1 MGAAIQST
9 KARGRDSRGGFAL
22 SEMMIA
28 LLMIALIAA
37 IAMPGLV
44 RPTGPGT
51 LRVAAMDVT
60 ALLRNAR
67 NLALANGRA
76 ATATAVGVAVRSVG
90 GDASV
95 AMPPGTVAGPI
106 GATIRFMPD
115 GRASGGPLTL
125 GSGSGLYVIGVDPDS
140 GAIDVSTR

>member
-1 MGAAIQST
+1 MAGAIRAT
-9 KARGRDSRGGFAL
+9 TARARDARGGFAL
-22 SEMMIA
+22 IEVMIA

-51 LRVAAMDVT
+51 LRVAAMNVA

-76 ATATAVGVAVRSVG
+76 TAATAAGGAVRSAG
-90 GDASV
+90 TDASV
-95 AMPPGTVAGPI
+95 AMPPGAVAGPV
-106 GATIRFMPD
+106 GATIRFTPD

-125 GSGSGLYVIGVDPDS
+125 ASSSGLYVIGVNPDS

>member
-1 MGAAIQST
+1 MAAATQAT
-9 KARGRDSRGGFAL
+9 KARGRDARGGFAL

-37 IAMPGLV
+37 IAMPGLA

-51 LRVAAMDVT
+51 LRAAAMDVT

-76 ATATAVGVAVRSVG
+76 AAATAIGVAVRSTG
-90 GDASV
+90 TDASV
-95 AMPPGTVAGPI
+95 GMPPGTVAGPV

-115 GRASGGPLTL
+115 GRASGGPMTLT
-125 GSGSGLYVIGVDPDS
+125 SGSGLYVIGVNPES

>member
-1 MGAAIQST
+1 MAAASQA
-9 KARGRDSRGGFAL
+9 KARARDARGGFAL
-22 SEMMIA
+22 VEVMIA

-76 ATATAVGVAVRSVG
+76 TAASAAGGIVRATGS
-90 GDASV
+90 DASV
-95 AMPPGTVAGPI
+95 PMPPGAVAGPV
-106 GATIRFMPD
+106 GATIRFTPD

-125 GSGSGLYVIGVDPDS
+125 ASSSGLYVIGVNPDS

>member
-1 MGAAIQST
+1 MAAATQAT
-9 KARGRDSRGGFAL
+9 EAHARDVRGGFAL
-22 SEMMIA
+22 LEVMIA

-51 LRVAAMDVT
+51 LRVAAMGVT

-67 NLALANGRA
+67 NLAMADGH
-76 ATATAVGVAVRSVG
+76 ATAAMAAGGAVRSAET
-90 GDASV
+90 DASV
-95 AMPPGTVAGPI
+95 AMPPGAIAGPV

-125 GSGSGLYVIGVDPDS
+125 ASSSGLYVIGVNPDS